1 MSEQETTP
9 ELTGHD
15 QITSPAEKTSLLK
28 KFKNSSKRTKLIIAG
43 VTGAALVTGGVSA
56 YAVYQSPDTVIAQ
69 AIVSLV
75 TTSNPSFEMDFT
87 GNTSGV
93 DATLQMF
100 TYSSD
105 KGAALEMNIKGKLA
119 GQDAGA
125 TLNVV
130 ADKNGDIYLNLAN
143 FATLASV
150 LEQTSLVPSSMIQAY
165 STALTDKWV
174 KVSETDLNQATAS
187 LGQASSCLNK
197 EATAQVAT
205 DLQNSLRNNFFVK
218 AKEELPQEDGNR
230 VFLLTLDAG
239 KVKGFATSFRDSK
252 GFAELAKCQ
261 PGLALNDASINSIT
275 QQAIDEA
282 LTKSGSSF
290 KLYANAVSHN
300 FAKLAVDINTGGQ
313 KVNFT
318 LKANGSHP
326 EKVVIPSESETF
338 TEFLTSMYAAIYG
351 VGTY

>member
-9 ELTGHD
+9 DLTGQD
-15 QITSPAEKTSLLK
+15 EITSAAEKTSLLK
-28 KFKNSSKRTKLIIAG
+28 KFKKSSKRTKLIVAG
-43 VTGAALVTGGVSA
+43 VTSVVLVSGGVSA

-75 TTSNPSFEMDFT
+75 TTSNPSFEMDFS

-100 TYSSD
+100 T
-105 KGAALEMNIKGKLA
+105 
-119 GQDAGA
+119 AGA

-130 ADKNGDIYLNLAN
+130 ADKTGDIYLNLAN
-143 FATLASV
+143 FSTLASA
-150 LEQTSLVPSSMIQAY
+150 LEQTGLAPNSMIQAY
-165 STALTDKWV
+165 SSALTDKWV

-187 LGQASSCLNK
+187 LGQTSSCLNK
-197 EATAQVAT
+197 EAIAQVAT

-230 VFLLTLDAG
+230 VFPLTLDAG

-261 PGLALNDASINSIT
+261 PGLALSDASINSIT

-282 LTKSGSSF
+282 ITKSGSSF

-300 FAKLAVDINTGGQ
+300 FAKLSIDINTGGQ
-313 KVNFT
+313 KINFT

-338 TEFLTSMYAAIYG
+338 TEFLTAMYSGFSA

>member
-9 ELTGHD
+9 DLTGQD
-15 QITSPAEKTSLLK
+15 EITSAAEKTSLLK
-28 KFKNSSKRTKLIIAG
+28 KFKKSSKRTKLIVAG
-43 VTGAALVTGGVSA
+43 VTSVVLVSGGVSA

-75 TTSNPSFEMDFT
+75 TTSNPSFEMDFS

-150 LEQTSLVPSSMIQAY
+150 LEQTSPSSMIQAY

-197 EATAQVAT
+197 EAIAQVAT

-218 AKEELPQEDGNR
+218 AKEELPQEDGDR

-261 PGLALNDASINSIT
+261 PGLALTDASINSIT

-282 LTKSGSSF
+282 ITKSGSSF

-300 FAKLAVDINTGGQ
+300 FAKLAIDINTGGQ
-313 KVNFT
+313 KINFT

-338 TEFLTSMYAAIYG
+338 TEFLTAINSG
-351 VGTY
+351 FSAVGTY

>member
-9 ELTGHD
+9 DLTGQD
-15 QITSPAEKTSLLK
+15 EITSAAEKTSLLK
-28 KFKNSSKRTKLIIAG
+28 KFKKSSKRTKLIVAG
-43 VTGAALVTGGVSA
+43 VTSVVLVSGGVSA

-75 TTSNPSFEMDFT
+75 TTSNPSFEMDFS

-105 KGAALEMNIKGKLA
+105 KGAALEMNIKGNLA

-130 ADKNGDIYLNLAN
+130 ADKTGDIYLNLAN
-143 FATLASV
+143 FSTLASA
-150 LEQTSLVPSSMIQAY
+150 LEQTGLAPSSMIQAY
-165 STALTDKWV
+165 SSALTDKWV

-187 LGQASSCLNK
+187 LGQTSSCLNK
-197 EATAQVAT
+197 EAIAQVAT

-230 VFLLTLDAG
+230 VFPLTLDAG

-261 PGLALNDASINSIT
+261 PGLALSDASINSIT

-282 LTKSGSSF
+282 ITKSGSSF

-300 FAKLAVDINTGGQ
+300 FAKLAIDINTGGQ
-313 KVNFT
+313 KINFT

-338 TEFLTSMYAAIYG
+338 TEFLTAMYSGFSA